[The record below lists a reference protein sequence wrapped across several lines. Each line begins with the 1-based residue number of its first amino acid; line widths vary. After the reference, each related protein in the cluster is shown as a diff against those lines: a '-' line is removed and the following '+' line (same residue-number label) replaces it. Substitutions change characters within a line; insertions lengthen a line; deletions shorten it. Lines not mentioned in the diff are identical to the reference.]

1 MTLALTTWLLLAVLL
16 CAHAWFRHAW
26 LLLPTLLA
34 ALAVSFAPL
43 SHPAFWQPPAA
54 HYAVYGA
61 RIIPNSANGQG
72 GIWILLADGGNEPVY
87 YRLPYSKQQAEQLQM
102 LQELTGGEPGAIAMN
117 IGEGGEPDFSDGRPQ
132 TETKQAE
139 RPIYGGGNG

>member
-16 CAHAWFRHAW
+16 CAYAWFRRAW

-34 ALAVSFAPL
+34 ALALSFAPL

-54 HYAVYGA
+54 KYTVYGA
-61 RIIPNSANGQG
+61 RIVPNQ

-102 LQELTGGEPGAIAMN
+102 LMDVTGGEPGAIAMSM
-117 IGEGGEPDFSDGRPQ
+117 GEGGEPDFSDGRPQ

-139 RPIYGGGNG
+139 RPIYGG

>member
-1 MTLALTTWLLLAVLL
+1 MTTVATTWLLLAVLL
-16 CAHAWFRHAW
+16 CVYAWFQRAW

-34 ALAVSFAPL
+34 ALALSFAPL

-61 RIIPNSANGQG
+61 RIIPNQ

-102 LQELTGGEPGAIAMN
+102 LQDLTGGEPGAIAMT
-117 IGEGGEPDFSDGRPQ
+117 IGEGGVPDFSDGRPAQ